1 MSEGW
6 FYRETAGAREIGPV
20 TKSDIEYLRTQGTIR
35 PGMEIRSEFG
45 EWSAVSS
52 GSGIK
57 SERRE
62 PSAAALPRVAN
73 ANANAA
79 TVLSPTSDSPPVP
92 PPSKVAVVRRNSN
105 KQIAIAA
112 GVIGAS
118 ALLIFL
124 LLTATNGTGIES
136 NAGLDVVDGSEEK
149 QISTVEPAS
158 IPAGQPSGSDN
169 GDSAATSDA
178 TPDVQGSNSV
188 ASGNQPVPLNRNVNR
203 EHVISP
209 GAEFFGVRATGRR
222 FIFLIDASSS
232 MLDGKDQAARRE
244 LIASVRRMDQGM
256 ELEVIFFTTT
266 ITRVF
271 GQFASLKDR
280 ANIIDKIANA
290 TPVTGGTPV
299 MPALEEA
306 IRMNP
311 DAVFLLTDGSFN
323 EGDISAATRS
333 INSNSIPINT
343 IAFVDRSMESVLKQV
358 ASDSGGDYRYV
369 AK

>member
-1 MSEGW
+1 MSGKSLYENLQVHPDASPEVIKAA
-6 FYRETAGAREIGPV
+6 YKSLS
-20 TKSDIEYLRTQGTIR
+20 TKYHPDRDK
-35 PGMEIRSEFG
+35 
-45 EWSAVSS
+45 SAD
-52 GSGIK
+52 
-57 SERRE
+57 
-62 PSAAALPRVAN
+62 AA
-73 ANANAA
+73 
-79 TVLSPTSDSPPVP
+79 
-92 PPSKVAVVRRNSN
+92 
-105 KQIAIAA
+105 
-112 GVIGAS
+112 
-118 ALLIFL
+118 
-124 LLTATNGTGIES
+124 
-136 NAGLDVVDGSEEK
+136 
-149 QISTVEPAS
+149 
-158 IPAGQPSGSDN
+158 
-169 GDSAATSDA
+169 
-178 TPDVQGSNSV
+178 
-188 ASGNQPVPLNRNVNR
+188 
-203 EHVISP
+203 
-209 GAEFFGVRATGRR
+209 RR
-222 FIFLIDASSS
+222 FAKIQQAFVFLIDASSS